1 VSIYRRLINRTNKTR
16 PRNAQQESHDHIR
29 GALKPK
35 KQQTFKQVVMLSE
48 RNWKDLRT
56 ISRHVSKIIRTPL
69 QKTEEKIL
77 VSAMQYAFYD
87 YDAMTPA
94 ERKQLGD
101 EARAL
106 LANAKQDKRTI
117 TVGPYTDGRLLDLAN
132 QGGEVAL
139 IAFLEC
145 AVSNFLRL
153 MEDERTGY
161 AGSRPC
167 PSKPVEV

>member
-1 VSIYRRLINRTNKTR
+1 MTTLEE
-16 PRNAQQESHDHIR
+16 Q
-29 GALKPK
+29 LKPK

-48 RNWKDLRT
+48 RNWKNLRT

-69 QKTEEKIL
+69 QKTQEKII
-77 VSAMQYAFYD
+77 VSAIQYAFYD
-87 YDAMTPA
+87 YDDMTPA
-94 ERKQLGD
+94 ERKQLAD

-106 LANAKQDKRTI
+106 LAEAKQDKW
-117 TVGPYTDGRLLDLAN
+117 TVTVEPYIFGRLLDLSN
-132 QGGEVAL
+132 QGGEDAL
-139 IAFLEC
+139 IAFLEY

>member
-1 VSIYRRLINRTNKTR
+1 MKT
-16 PRNAQQESHDHIR
+16 
-29 GALKPK
+29 K
-35 KQQTFKQVVMLSE
+35 KQQTFKQVVMLGA
-48 RNWKDLRT
+48 RNWKDLRSIART
-56 ISRHVSKIIRTPL
+56 CARLTRTPINQVQEKII
-69 QKTEEKIL
+69 
-77 VSAMQYAFYD
+77 VSAIQYAFYD

-106 LANAKQDKRTI
+106 LVNAKQDTRTI
-117 TVGPYTDGRLLDLAN
+117 TVEPYIFGRLLDLSN
-132 QGGEVAL
+132 QGSEVAL
-139 IAFLEC
+139 IGFVGY

-167 PSKPVEV
+167 LSTPVEV